1 MIKEKLSVVLAGNP
15 NSGKTSVFNML
26 TGARHTIGNYPGITV
41 DRKTGSFNWNGR
53 SVNVTDLPGTYSLT
67 PGSPEELIARTV
79 IMNENPDIVIN
90 VIDASNLERNLYLT
104 MQLMELG
111 VRMIVVLNM
120 WDVAEKIGLG
130 IDSEKLESI
139 LSVPVVKTTGSRGRG
154 SAELKDSITASEM
167 IPTVT
172 PWLSNCPEELQRAV
186 KKLSAK
192 AENRERNHSVWR
204 AVKLLEGDA
213 SVESN
218 EEPDLLD
225 AAHALAGFLEEKLGV
240 SGEMLIAGERYRFIE
255 NIIAGVVTRSGRE
268 RETFSDRL
276 DSVLT
281 HRHFGIPVFLV
292 MMYLVFSFTFILAEP
307 LMGFLEHFFQ
317 FLGETVS
324 ALWPVGSESMLR
336 DLIVEGIIG
345 GVGGVLVFLPNI
357 FLLFLAISVLE
368 DSGYMARVAFIM
380 DGAMRKAGLQGKSF
394 VPLIIGFG
402 CTVPAILATR
412 TLENRNDRLTTIMVA
427 PLMSCGARLP
437 IYMMIIPAFFPEVWR
452 APLVWIIYMTGIIVS
467 VGIAR
472 FLRKRVFTGEETH
485 FILELPS
492 YHMPTPVSV
501 FRHTW
506 DRAGE
511 YVKKAGTLI
520 LAISVILWV
529 FSSFPEKKRFSVDYD
544 GEIAALE
551 SSNLPE
557 AVISDSISNLESSR
571 RREEFMYTITGRLG
585 RTIEPIM
592 RPLGFDW
599 RVTTAL
605 LGAVAAKEA
614 FVSQLGVVFAVGAEA
629 EENSATLREKLREN
643 YTPLQGIAMMLFA
656 LISAPC
662 LATIAVTRKETGS
675 WKWAMVQLFG
685 LTALAYS
692 VTFIVYQ
699 TGKLVM

>member
-1 MIKEKLSVVLAGNP
+1 MASKALSIVLAGNP
-15 NSGKTSVFNML
+15 KSGKTSIFNML

-41 DRKTGSFNWNGR
+41 DRKTGSFSWNGV
-53 SVNVTDLPGTYSLT
+53 SIDVTDLPGTYSLT

-79 IMNENPDIVIN
+79 ILDEKPDIVIN

-111 VRMIVVLNM
+111 VRMIIVLNM
-120 WDVAEKIGLG
+120 WDVAEKRELG
-130 IDSEKLESI
+130 INIEKIESV
-139 LSVPVVKTTGSRGRG
+139 LSVPVVKTTGSRSKG
-154 SAELKDSITASEM
+154 SAELKNAITGSE
-167 IPTVT
+167 ITHT
-172 PWLSNCPEELQRAV
+172 TAPWLESSSFELQRAV
-186 KKLSAK
+186 KELTEKISIRK
-192 AENRERNHSVWR
+192 DNHSIWR

-213 SVESN
+213 SVE
-218 EEPDLLD
+218 
-225 AAHALAGFLEEKLGV
+225 LEEKPETLSAARAIALSLEKQLGV

-255 NIIAGVVTRSGRE
+255 KIVACAVTPRVGDRAS
-268 RETFSDRL
+268 FSDRL

-317 FLGETVS
+317 YLGETVS
-324 ALWPVGSESMLR
+324 AFWSVGSESMLR
-336 DLIVEGIIG
+336 DLIVEGVIG

-380 DGAMRKAGLQGKSF
+380 DGPMRKAGLQGKSF

-437 IYMMIIPAFFPEVWR
+437 IYMMIIPAFFPEIWR
-452 APLVWIIYMTGIIVS
+452 APLVWVIYMTGIVVS
-467 VGIAR
+467 VGLAR

-485 FILELPS
+485 FILELPC

-501 FRHTW
+501 LRHTW

-520 LAISVILWV
+520 LAISVVLWV
-529 FSSFPEKKRFSVDYD
+529 LSSFPRKKEFSMDYD
-544 GEIAALE
+544 AAILSLE
-551 SSNLPE
+551 NSSLSNE
-557 AVISDSISNLESSR
+557 VITDSISSLESSR
-571 RREEFMYTITGRLG
+571 RSEEFMYTVTGRLG
-585 RTIEPIM
+585 RTLEPVM
-592 RPLGFDW
+592 RPLGFDL

-614 FVSQLGVVFAVGAEA
+614 FVSQLGVVFAVGAESD
-629 EENSATLREKLREN
+629 EHSVTLREKLREN

-675 WKWAMVQLFG
+675 WKWAVAQLFG
-685 LTALAYS
+685 LTILAYII
-692 VTFIVYQ
+692 TFTVYQ
-699 TGKLVM
+699 IGKLVM